1 MALYVVV
8 AFHVRFMPL
17 CFGSEVKLLYTLL
30 YSHLVNKGIL
40 MDVNICLFIY
50 LFIRLFIC
58 LLLLS
63 NLALIVDFYTTLNNL
78 DHFLSSSF

>member
-50 LFIRLFIC
+50 SFIYLSPLTKQLSTNSRL
-58 LLLLS
+58 LHNS
-63 NLALIVDFYTTLNNL
+63 QQP
-78 DHFLSSSF
+78 